1 MSAKFSGVFPVQL
14 ESTTAPAAPAF
25 ATDSTKLCASKFSP
39 RKATNN
45 SPCLSVRESVL
56 ILSIEVFPCPD
67 ETAAPANSAISRIDN
82 RFMRTPL
89 DGLRSR
95 AARLEYHRTGRCDRR
110 TPDNS
115 RALCLRST
123 QCRAA
128 APAQWRGQSPP
139 FDRQFFRSEEHT
151 SELQS
156 QSNLV
161 CRLLLEKKKN
171 NTLNTKR

>member
-1 MSAKFSGVFPVQL
+1 MSAKFSGIFPVQL
-14 ESTTAPAAPAF
+14 ESTIAPAAPAF

-56 ILSIEVFPCPD
+56 ILSIKVFLCPD

-82 RFMRTPL
+82 RFIRIPP
-89 DGLRSR
+89 DDLRSR
-95 AARLEYHRTGRCDRR
+95 AARPEYHRTAPCDRR

-128 APAQWRGQSPP
+128 ATAQRRGQSPP
-139 FDRQFFRSEEHT
+139 IDRRFLRIELSDQSCTFRP
-151 SELQS
+151 
-156 QSNLV
+156 
-161 CRLLLEKKKN
+161 
-171 NTLNTKR
+171 